1 MGMNVTCLPSPLSLF
16 ILSLGVVCAAR
27 GPTTPSSS
35 PALWVHNQLNAPMRV
50 GDSAYL
56 EGGDVV
62 YSDGGVRY
70 QPRPSAGMR
79 FWSTDPTVVSIDSAG
94 RTIALR
100 PGKATVVA
108 MWPGGQGSR
117 LVTIAPRE
125 LALRWQPSRMSCRVG
140 EVVVLRPEA
149 LDTLGHPVQAAI
161 LVPEDGVDPP
171 GAAVQ
176 FDRARPW
183 RNKGYRLRCV
193 KPGGRKLR
201 AVIGPYEAWAWIEVK
216 PEPS

>member
-16 ILSLGVVCAAR
+16 ILSLGVACAAR

-79 FWSTDPTVVSIDSAG
+79 FWSTDPTVVSIDSAR

-108 MWPGGQGSR
+108 MWPGSQGSR
-117 LVTIAPRE
+117 LVTIAR
-125 LALRWQPSRMSCRVG
+125 LALRWQPSRMSCRV
-140 EVVVLRPEA
+140 A
-149 LDTLGHPVQAAI
+149 
-161 LVPEDGVDPP
+161 
-171 GAAVQ
+171 
-176 FDRARPW
+176 W